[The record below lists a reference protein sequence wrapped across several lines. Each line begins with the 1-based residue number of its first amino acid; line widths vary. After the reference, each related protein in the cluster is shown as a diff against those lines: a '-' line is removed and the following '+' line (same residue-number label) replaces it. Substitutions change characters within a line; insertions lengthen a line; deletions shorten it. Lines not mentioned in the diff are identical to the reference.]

1 MSMSGI
7 QISDEVVDYYS
18 TDFKKQKKV
27 VFFRCSLNAGGTQ
40 IVLKDS
46 VEDRD
51 AVGVYQERTPEESK
65 TRFEAM
71 KGKLTID
78 DPCFIVFDFWFTK
91 GERVEN
97 KMGVISWISDECP
110 VKKRMVYGS
119 VKDALT
125 RKLDGTKS
133 IQANDMGDLEFDSV
147 VAVFK

>member
-1 MSMSGI
+1 MKTIFYNDEKVFSIKIIIIVIIIIIIIIGLLRWDNILLQSMSGI

-46 VEDRD
+46 AEERD

-65 TRFEAM
+65 TRFDAM

-78 DPCFIVFDFWFTK
+78 DPCFVVFDFWFRK

-97 KMGVISWISDECP
+97 KMGVISW
-110 VKKRMVYGS
+110 
-119 VKDALT
+119 
-125 RKLDGTKS
+125 
-133 IQANDMGDLEFDSV
+133 
-147 VAVFK
+147 

>member
-1 MSMSGI
+1 MKTIFYNDEKVISIKIIIIIIIIIMMIGLLRWDNILLQSMSGI

-27 VFFRCSLNAGGTQ
+27 VYFRCALNPGGTQ

-71 KGKLTID
+71 KGKLTVD
-78 DPCFIVFDFWFTK
+78 DPCFVVFDFWFRK

-97 KMGVISWISDECP
+97 KMGVISW
-110 VKKRMVYGS
+110 
-119 VKDALT
+119 
-125 RKLDGTKS
+125 
-133 IQANDMGDLEFDSV
+133 
-147 VAVFK
+147 